1 MDRCNLI
8 VLESDCKGNK
18 NSVIKCLVKL
28 DLKVAQVDL
37 LMIWNSVVL
46 FLSWPH
52 IRPRLITTLYRNLN
66 ACWQYLTLNFEES
79 IGLNIKSFLLSY
91 QWKY

>member
-46 FLSWPH
+46 F
-52 IRPRLITTLYRNLN
+52 
-66 ACWQYLTLNFEES
+66 
-79 IGLNIKSFLLSY
+79 
-91 QWKY
+91 